1 MPKGVRTSTCG
12 IQEQLVSPSRTHV
25 TTTVVPMG
33 GLKLR

>member
-1 MPKGVRTSTCG
+1 MPKGGRISACG

-25 TTTVVPMG
+25 TTTVVPVG